1 MKTKRIQSFLFAII
15 FVFESIVAGMIPVGA
30 QEVSENAVSEA
41 DTGSEV
47 ALSETVS
54 GNDGALYWEIDT
66 DGHLTIS
73 GNGDYVK
80 RNSSSTTGWLYH
92 AEEIKTATV
101 NVTGMKDASYMFLNC
116 KNMESVDLSG
126 FDTSSVTSMEYMF
139 GNCCALTAI
148 SLNGCNTSSV
158 TNMSCM
164 FSGCFR
170 LASVEMNEIDTSSVA
185 NMSMMFFGCRD
196 LTDLNLNKLNTR
208 NVTNMMGMF
217 FGCSGLTSLDISG
230 FDMTNVSAGGTETM
244 FYSCDNLATIEA
256 PEKGPS
262 ADMILP
268 ATSEDYVWKY
278 QPTGEI
284 VTVVTDAGI
293 YTREIKSE
301 ETPELPG
308 TSDGNEPVTDNSDT
322 SVKEEPKAKVEI
334 KSVTNSDG
342 SVTTTKKITE
352 PSGEVTLE
360 IVSTSKDRKVETV
373 VNMKIDASGR
383 LQDAS
388 IEVIHVIKSTK
399 LTVNLNE
406 LKALADQITLCNTEC
421 VYPVGSRSY
430 VSENVDSLGD
440 IYEKEQ
446 ETVGVAQ
453 KKANV
458 SIKVTAKSPSGQ
470 KKYSVAIKKTDLTKK
485 KLVVYASDKKGNAV
499 MVNNKKN
506 KATVNKKNDLTLKIT
521 KKGDYQVQNTKDA
534 KKTDKKIMKTVKPK
548 KSNVTVKKGKSSSVK
563 LSSKCNKANISKIT
577 YASNNSNVK
586 VSKKGKITA
595 KGSGSAKITATVTM
609 KNGKKK
615 KIKVN
620 VKVA

>member
-1 MKTKRIQSFLFAII
+1 
-15 FVFESIVAGMIPVGA
+15 
-30 QEVSENAVSEA
+30 
-41 DTGSEV
+41 
-47 ALSETVS
+47 
-54 GNDGALYWEIDT
+54 
-66 DGHLTIS
+66 
-73 GNGDYVK
+73 
-80 RNSSSTTGWLYH
+80 
-92 AEEIKTATV
+92 
-101 NVTGMKDASYMFLNC
+101 MFLGC
-116 KNMESVDLSG
+116 SG
-126 FDTSSVTSMEYMF
+126 
-139 GNCCALTAI
+139 
-148 SLNGCNTSSV
+148 
-158 TNMSCM
+158 
-164 FSGCFR
+164 
-170 LASVEMNEIDTSSVA
+170 
-185 NMSMMFFGCRD
+185 
-196 LTDLNLNKLNTR
+196 LTDLTLNKLNTSS
-208 NVTNMMGMF
+208 VSNMMGMF
-217 FGCSGLTSLDISG
+217 FGCSGLNSLDISG
-230 FDMTNVSAGGTETM
+230 FDMTNVISAVTM
-244 FYSCDNLATIEA
+244 FDSCDNLTTLIS
-256 PEKGPS
+256 PKKGPS
-262 ADMILP
+262 ADIILP

-301 ETPELPG
+301 ETPEVPG
-308 TSDGNEPVTDNSDT
+308 TPDEKEPVTDNSDT
-322 SVKEEPKAKVEI
+322 SVKEEPKATVET
-334 KSVTNSDG
+334 KTVTGTDG
-342 SVTTTKKITE
+342 SVTTTVKTTE
-352 PSGEVTLE
+352 PTGEVILN
-360 IVSTSKDRKVETV
+360 IASVSKDRKVETV
-373 VNMKIDASGR
+373 VNMKIDASGQLR
-383 LQDAS
+383 DAS
-388 IEVIHVIKSTK
+388 IEVIHVVKSTK
-399 LTVNLNE
+399 MTVNLNE

-421 VYPVGSRSY
+421 VYPVGSKPY
-430 VSENVDSLGD
+430 VSEKIDSLGNM
-440 IYEKEQ
+440 YEKVQ

-548 KSNVTVKKGKSSSVK
+548 KSNVTVKKGKSSSIG
-563 LSSKCNKANISKIT
+563 LSAKCNKANISKIT
-577 YASNNSNVK
+577 YSSNNSNVK

>member
-1 MKTKRIQSFLFAII
+1 MRTKRIKSFLVVAILM
-15 FVFESIVAGMIPVGA
+15 FESFVAGFVPVGA
-30 QEVSENAVSEA
+30 QAVPENMVLE
-41 DTGSEV
+41 G

-54 GNDGALYWEIDT
+54 GNDGALFWEIDT

-80 RNSSSTTGWLYH
+80 RGQNATSGWLAH

-101 NVTGMKDASYMFLNC
+101 KVTGMKDASFMFLNC
-116 KNMESVDLSG
+116 SSLERVDFSG
-126 FDTSSVTSMEYMF
+126 FDTSSVTSMSGMF
-139 GNCCALTAI
+139 IGCFRLT
-148 SLNGCNTSSV
+148 SVDMNEVDTSSV
-158 TNMSCM
+158 T
-164 FSGCFR
+164 
-170 LASVEMNEIDTSSVA
+170 D
-185 NMSMMFFGCRD
+185 MSMMFLGCSG
-196 LTDLNLNKLNTR
+196 LTDLTLNKLNTSS
-208 NVTNMMGMF
+208 VSNMMGMF
-217 FGCSGLTSLDISG
+217 FGCSGLNSLDISG
-230 FDMTNVSAGGTETM
+230 FDMTNVISAVTM
-244 FYSCDNLATIEA
+244 FDSCDNLTTLIS
-256 PEKGPS
+256 PKKGPS

-278 QPTGEI
+278 QSTGEI
-284 VTVVTDAGI
+284 VTAVTEAGTYI
-293 YTREIKSE
+293 KEIKPE
-301 ETPELPG
+301 ETPKVPG

-548 KSNVTVKKGKSSSVK
+548 KSNVTVKKGKSSSIG
-563 LSSKCNKANISKIT
+563 LSAKCNKANISKIT
-577 YASNNSNVK
+577 YSSNNSNVK

>member
-30 QEVSENAVSEA
+30 QDVSENAVSEA

-66 DGHLTIS
+66 DGRLTIS

-116 KNMESVDLSG
+116 ENMERVDLSG

-230 FDMTNVSAGGTETM
+230 FDLTNVSDGGTETM

-262 ADMILP
+262 ADIILP
-268 ATSEDYVWKY
+268 VPSEDYVWKY
-278 QPTGEI
+278 ESGET
-284 VTVVTDAGI
+284 VTAITKAGAYI
-293 YTREIKSE
+293 KEIKSE
-301 ETPELPG
+301 ETPEVPE
-308 TSDGNEPVTDNSDT
+308 TPDEKEPVTDNLDT
-322 SVKEEPKAKVEI
+322 SVKEEPKATVET
-334 KSVTNSDG
+334 KTVTGTDG
-342 SVTTTKKITE
+342 SVTTTVKTTE
-352 PSGEVTLE
+352 PTGEVILN
-360 IVSTSKDRKVETV
+360 IASISKDRKVETV
-373 VNMKIDASGR
+373 VNMIIDASGQ

-388 IEVIHVIKSTK
+388 IEVIHVVKSTK
-399 LTVNLNE
+399 MTVNLNE

-421 VYPVGSRSY
+421 VYPVGSKPY
-430 VSENVDSLGD
+430 VSEKIDSLGD
-440 IYEKEQ
+440 MYEKVQ

-577 YASNNSNVK
+577 YASNSSNVK